1 MNENAQPLPPSQILE
16 RPAVLRIMAGV
27 LLAMLL
33 GAMDQTIVAPAL
45 ATMGRDFGNFEYLP
59 WVVTAYLLS
68 ATAVTPLYGKLS
80 DIHGRRTMLL
90 VAVAVFLVGSVLCA
104 LAPSLTMLILARFL
118 QGLGGGGLIALPQTI
133 VGDMI
138 SPRERPRYQAY
149 VASVFLAASIMGPV
163 FGGFFAQ
170 HLHWSLIFW
179 INLPIG
185 AIALAMTWN
194 TLRRLPQN
202 HRPHRLDVIGAIL
215 MIGATTSLLLALSW
229 GGHVYAWGSWQIL
242 ALLGASISA
251 IVLFVLRLKTVSEP
265 FIPLTVL
272 FNPVV
277 AAGVA
282 ASFFAVGA
290 MVGLTIFVPIYFEVV
305 RDLTSTQSGLAIMA
319 MMSTTVVGAQIS
331 GRVMGFT
338 PHYKRIPMV
347 GLALAAVATAALAA
361 TAGSLSLFWFEL
373 LLGAIGIGIGTQFP
387 LTTVGVQNAVA
398 PHELGTAT
406 ANLNFF
412 RSLGSA
418 VLVSAYSAIFL
429 AGIGSTGDHVATAEA
444 LAAAAAD
451 AGIDLTAVF
460 TLVYWAAAVTL
471 VLSFLAI
478 VLMKELPL
486 RGGAERPA
494 DTAAGKPQ

>member
-1 MNENAQPLPPSQILE
+1 
-16 RPAVLRIMAGV
+16 MAGV

-45 ATMGRDFGNFEYLP
+45 ATIGRDFGNFEYLP
-59 WVVTAYLLS
+59 WVVTSYLLS

-80 DIHGRRTMLL
+80 DIHGRRTVML
-90 VAVAVFLVGSVLCA
+90 VALGVFSVGSVICA
-104 LAPSLTMLILARFL
+104 LAPDMLTLIMGRGV

-149 VASVFLAASIMGPV
+149 VASVFLAASIIGPV

-185 AIALAMTWN
+185 ALALAMTWN
-194 TLRRLPQN
+194 ALRRLPQN

-215 MIGATTSLLLALSW
+215 MIVATTALLLALSW
-229 GGHVYAWGSWQIL
+229 AGHVYAWGSWQIL
-242 ALLGASISA
+242 ALFAASASA
-251 IVLFVLRLKTVSEP
+251 IALFVLRVTTASEP

-277 AAGVA
+277 AAGVT

-290 MVGLTIFVPIYFEVV
+290 MIGLTIFVPIYFEVI
-305 RDLTSTQSGLAIMA
+305 RGLTSTQSGLAIMA

-331 GRVMGFT
+331 GRVMGYT
-338 PHYKRIPMV
+338 QHYKRIPMV
-347 GLALAAVATAALAA
+347 GIALAVVATAALAA
-361 TAGSLSLFWFEL
+361 TAGGLSLLWFEL
-373 LLGAIGIGIGTQFP
+373 LLAAIGIGIGTQFP

-406 ANLNFF
+406 ASLNFF

-418 VLVSAYSAIFL
+418 VLVSAYSAVFF
-429 AGIGSTGDHVATAEA
+429 AGIGSMGGHAGTVEA
-444 LAAAAAD
+444 LAAAAAS
-451 AGIDLTAVF
+451 AGIDLSAVF
-460 TLVYWAAAVTL
+460 RLVFWAAAATL
-471 VLSFLAI
+471 VLSFLGIAA
-478 VLMKELPL
+478 MKELPL
-486 RGGAERPA
+486 RGAAEPA
-494 DTAAGKPQ
+494 QQTAAKPP

>member
-1 MNENAQPLPPSQILE
+1 MNQNAQPLPSSQTLE

-90 VAVAVFLVGSVLCA
+90 VAVAIFLAGSVFCA
-104 LAPSLTMLILARFL
+104 LAPNLTLLILARFL

-149 VASVFLAASIMGPV
+149 VASVFMAASIIGPV

-185 AIALAMTWN
+185 ATALAMTWN
-194 TLRRLPQN
+194 ALRRLPQN
-202 HRPHRLDVIGAIL
+202 HRPHRLDVVGAVL
-215 MIGATTSLLLALSW
+215 MILATSALLLALSW
-229 GGHVYAWGSWQIL
+229 AGHAYPWGSWQII
-242 ALLGASISA
+242 ALLVVSA
-251 IVLFVLRLKTVSEP
+251 FAFALFAGRVMTASEP

-272 FNPVV
+272 FNRVV
-277 AAGVA
+277 ATSVA

-290 MVGLTIFVPIYFEVV
+290 MIGLTIFVPIYFEVA
-305 RDLTSTQSGLAIMA
+305 RGMTSTQSGLGIMA
-319 MMSTTVVGAQIS
+319 MMSGTVVGAMIS
-331 GRVMGFT
+331 GRVMGLT
-338 PHYKRIPMV
+338 PHYKRIPMI
-347 GLALAAVATAALAA
+347 GIALAAIGTATLAA
-361 TAGSLSLFWFEL
+361 TAAGLSLAWFEVL
-373 LLGAIGIGIGTQFP
+373 LAAIGIGIGTQFP

-398 PHELGTAT
+398 MHELGTAT
-406 ANLNFF
+406 ASLNFF

-418 VLVSAYSAIFL
+418 VLASTYSAIFL
-429 AGIGSTGDHVATAEA
+429 GAIGSKGDHLSTIEA
-444 LAAAAAD
+444 LASTAAET
-451 AGIDLTAVF
+451 GINLTSVF
-460 TLVYWAAAVTL
+460 QLVYWAAAATL
-471 VLSFLAI
+471 VLSFLAL
-478 VLMKELPL
+478 VFMKELPL
-486 RGGAERPA
+486 RGR
-494 DTAAGKPQ
+494 